1 MLKIIKIFIALFLIS
16 NVIYS
21 QSVNIIPQLKKIE
34 AGQIDEVKEELSR
47 LKLTKSGNPN
57 VIFLEAVITEDGET
71 AQRLYELVYSNF
83 PESQFADASLFRNY
97 SYYFALGLY
106 KKADDLKLKLQ
117 TDYPNSPYLKSTAD
131 NLPTNDEMLII
142 DANPY
147 KIKNSSEIRYTIQA
161 GAFGQFDNAFNLKR
175 KFDEDNLEAKISPK
189 RVNNVQLHIVTVG
202 SFTVRANAEAF
213 LDRINK
219 KYSLVGRIITID

>member
-1 MLKIIKIFIALFLIS
+1 MLKIIKIFWVLPFVTTI
-16 NVIYS
+16 IYS

-47 LKLTKSGNPN
+47 LKLTKSGSPN
-57 VIFLEAVITEDGET
+57 VIFLEAVITEEGES
-71 AQRLYELVYSNF
+71 AHKLYELVYTNF
-83 PESQFADASLFRNY
+83 PNSQFADASLFRDY
-97 SYYFALGLY
+97 SYFFALGLY
-106 KKADDLKLKLQ
+106 KKADDLRNKLQ
-117 TDYPNSPYLKSTAD
+117 SGYPNSPYLKSTAD

-142 DANPY
+142 DSNPY
-147 KIKNSSEIRYTIQA
+147 KIKSSNEVRYTIQA

-202 SFTVRANAEAF
+202 SFTVRTNAESF
-213 LDRINK
+213 LERINK